1 MSEAHGTRAAD
12 RAFRCL
18 PGHDRIRRVTRLV
31 CIDVDGTLV
40 GSSGTVLPAVWAAAE
55 QARADGLRLALC
67 SGRPGFGIT
76 REYARRLDPDGWHV
90 FQNGAS
96 VIFLPTG
103 RSLSTALPP
112 GLVTEL
118 IARAR
123 RTGRIL
129 EIYSDTEYATETT
142 AEPARQHAAL
152 LGVPFAPRRLD
163 TLPGAIV
170 RAQWLLPSD
179 EAPAS
184 GALSEVLRAAAADG
198 LEATPSTSPIMPDT
212 IFVNMTPGG
221 VSKASAVRAV
231 AAACG
236 IPLDEV
242 MFVGDSHNDV
252 GALRAVGYPVAM
264 GNAEPEVREA
274 ARATVGHVDDG
285 GLIEALELARG
296 G

>member
-1 MSEAHGTRAAD
+1 M
-12 RAFRCL
+12 
-18 PGHDRIRRVTRLV
+18 TRLI

-55 QARADGLRLALC
+55 RARADGLRLALC

-76 REYARRLDPDGWHV
+76 RDYAQRLDPDGWHI

-96 VIFLPTG
+96 VLFLPTG

-112 GLVTEL
+112 ALVTEL

-123 RTGRIL
+123 SSGRIL

-142 AEPARQHAAL
+142 AAPARQHAAL

-179 EAPAS
+179 EAS
-184 GALSEVLRAAAADG
+184 TSRALPEVLQAAAADG

-231 AAACG
+231 AAAYG

-252 GALRAVGYPVAM
+252 GALRVVGFPVAM
-264 GNAEPEVREA
+264 GNAEPAVREA
-274 ARATVGHVDDG
+274 ARASVGHVDDG